1 MLRCNT
7 TYFWNFEPFLRPLF
21 QKAAQSFR
29 FSAKNIN
36 FWEEKAILTPKKLY
50 KVSIKILQII
60 ILVTFFNAIF
70 TRYIGRQ
77 IVLNISLATTL
88 LWVFISIF
96 VELYKYVRKRNLS
109 RMSYSDRANYFKDEL
124 VSDFKI
130 SEDVA
135 LTIINGIDFSISDA
149 DDIQSCIDA
158 KIKERWAERFYEIF
172 CVANNYLRENPN
184 VKLVLQLKNDKLYL
198 TPSFNRDMIIDS
210 FPKDIF
216 INKDVRTFNKRY
228 KELLKRSNG

>member
-1 MLRCNT
+1 
-7 TYFWNFEPFLRPLF
+7 
-21 QKAAQSFR
+21 
-29 FSAKNIN
+29 
-36 FWEEKAILTPKKLY
+36 
-50 KVSIKILQII
+50 
-60 ILVTFFNAIF
+60 
-70 TRYIGRQ
+70 
-77 IVLNISLATTL
+77 
-88 LWVFISIF
+88 
-96 VELYKYVRKRNLS
+96 
-109 RMSYSDRANYFKDEL
+109 MSYLDRANYFKDEL

-135 LTIINGIDFSISDA
+135 LTIINSIDFSISDA

-158 KIKERWAERFYEIF
+158 KIKEIWAERFYEIF
-172 CVANNYLRENPN
+172 CVANNYLRGNPD